1 MLEGEIAQI
10 NLVARLVEL
19 WREKFTGA
27 IRFENDGVIK
37 IVYFKSGD
45 VLSASTN
52 DRNDSVDEI
61 LMRAGKVSK
70 EHVKQA
76 LAKRKE
82 NETLGDALLNLGF
95 ITRKELAW
103 GRRIQIIN
111 VIRSIDEWNAGS
123 FTIVADYL
131 PKRDEGTLYPLPQ
144 VLVEMIV
151 TDQDRQKFERAL
163 DSGSVIFEKAPGYE
177 ALFSKLGLDENAEAI
192 MAQVDGTRSASEV
205 AGGSRQETFNA
216 FKLMQAMA
224 VLGILQRKSAG
235 TFSGFE
241 SAGVADA
248 SDAWGSPSGA
258 PSFALDDE
266 PLPASI
272 SMQAVEPMATTGPPP
287 VTPAYE
293 IPPEP
298 PSESGT
304 EFGMPKWDLEP
315 EKPAV
320 SPVPAP
326 VKEPEW
332 GFDLAQVEAARQTL
346 SPAPASKIPD
356 PSATGAM
363 RRRPS
368 VPVKTRE
375 PRRFGL
381 LVMLMVLFILAGGA
395 YFGWSW
401 WNGRAVEPAPVAVN
415 PPAPTATAPVVA
427 PGTTTEPS
435 AASPGSTGTVA
446 ELTETAAPA
455 VVRPELPAT
464 TTAPAA
470 RVVTRPA
477 VPEPVPSPRQPA
489 EAGSIRERYDNMA
502 KEFAANPTGNYT
514 VQFAIVCDPAN
525 VTKALSGA
533 AARVWFIPIS
543 LKGRGCYRM
552 FWGGFGTRQEADAAM
567 AQLPGQLRES
577 RPAVVAVPR

>member
-82 NETLGDALLNLGF
+82 SETLGDALLNLGF

-163 DSGSVIFEKAPGYE
+163 DSGSRVFEKAPGHE
-177 ALFSKLGLDENAEAI
+177 ALFTRLGLNEDAEAI

-205 AGGSRQETFNA
+205 ANASRQETFNA
-216 FKLMQAMA
+216 FKLMQALF
-224 VLGILQRKSAG
+224 VLGILQKKSSA
-235 TFSGFE
+235 TAMPSGFE

-248 SDAWGSPSGA
+248 SDAWGSPA
-258 PSFALDDE
+258 AMPSFDLDDE

-272 SMQAVEPMATTGPPP
+272 SMQAVEPAALSI
-287 VTPAYE
+287 PAYE
-293 IPPEP
+293 IPPADPIMEP
-298 PSESGT
+298 QPEI
-304 EFGMPKWDLEP
+304 GMPAWALEP
-315 EKPAV
+315 AETLV
-320 SPVPAP
+320 TTPAP
-326 VKEPEW
+326 KPVKPTEEPGW
-332 GFDLAQVEAARQTL
+332 GFDLAQVETARKTHAEPAK
-346 SPAPASKIPD
+346 SPADSDLGSSP
-356 PSATGAM
+356 TM
-363 RRRPS
+363 RRRPA

-381 LVMLMVLFILAGGA
+381 LVALMVIFILAAGS
-395 YFGWSW
+395 YYGWTW
-401 WNGRAVEPAPVAVN
+401 WNGRGATPPVAPVAANVTTMASQTATAEPGVPATSTIVELTATQPAQ
-415 PPAPTATAPVVA
+415 PPQPTATATTSTTDNQQPT
-427 PGTTTEPS
+427 GTPRQTPPIATTP
-435 AASPGSTGTVA
+435 AASGS
-446 ELTETAAPA
+446 EL
-455 VVRPELPAT
+455 
-464 TTAPAA
+464 
-470 RVVTRPA
+470 
-477 VPEPVPSPRQPA
+477 
-489 EAGSIRERYDNMA
+489 RERYDTMA
-502 KEFAANPTGNYT
+502 REFAANPTGNFT
-514 VQFAIVCDPAN
+514 VQFAIVCDPVN
-525 VTKALSGA
+525 VTKALQSGVA
-533 AARVWFIPIS
+533 DRVWFIPIS
-543 LKGRGCYRM
+543 LKGRACYRM
-552 FWGGFGTRQEADAAM
+552 FWGGFPTRADADRSM
-567 AQLPGQLRES
+567 AQLPAALRES
-577 RPAVVAVPR
+577 NPAVVMVPR